1 MDDYPEDLMGL
12 KDEIE
17 DPIYEMEG
25 QEMKSSKIRPIC
37 VNLHRM
43 LLGLC
48 QDVEEGRFPLF
59 HDRKLMRETKVS
71 KVEVTLSLV
80 TRWIKALEKE
90 RLSKNQGAIYWT
102 KLLEAFPSLLE
113 EDIPEDAED
122 WALQLRR
129 WRS

>member
-1 MDDYPEDLMGL
+1 MDDYPEDLIPL
-12 KDEIE
+12 RDEIE
-17 DPIYEMEG
+17 DPIYEMDG
-25 QEMKSSKIRPIC
+25 PKKKKPKIRPIC
-37 VNLHRM
+37 ENLHRM

-48 QDVEEGRFPLF
+48 QDVEEGRFPRF
-59 HDRKLMRETKVS
+59 HGRKLMRETKMS
-71 KVEVTLSLV
+71 KVEATLSLA

-102 KLLEAFPSLLE
+102 KLLEAFPSLLGE
-113 EDIPEDAED
+113 EIPEEAED